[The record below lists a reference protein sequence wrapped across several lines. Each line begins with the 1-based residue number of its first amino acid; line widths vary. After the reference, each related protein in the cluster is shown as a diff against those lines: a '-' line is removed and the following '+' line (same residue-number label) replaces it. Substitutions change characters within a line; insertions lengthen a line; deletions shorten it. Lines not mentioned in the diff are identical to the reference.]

1 MTNSSTLLN
10 NEESRSQLKEKQH
23 GELAHI
29 IKKLSHKNLSRLLLF
44 AKGLL
49 KNGD

>member
-10 NEESRSQLKEKQH
+10 DAETRSHLEEKHE
-23 GELAHI
+23 ELAQI
-29 IKKLSHKNLSRLLLF
+29 VKNLSRKNLSRLLLF